1 MESGSFRRSTMIEPT
16 EAPVSTT
23 SQRVERKYPLPNHML
38 PLVEEG
44 LRRYLPIY
52 HHVGSH
58 DWVSMQTIYL
68 DTLDLQCYQ
77 EYLDRLPVRRKIRVR
92 QYGINGQ
99 FDDICWVEIK
109 VKKKKLSLKR
119 RFRCLT
125 SDLKP
130 LINGDDIFDRIAEHN
145 ENDIS
150 QTYHIIRSM
159 ILEQQ
164 LVPAVR
170 VRYERTS
177 FQPPNSN
184 GFRVTLDRNVRFASP
199 CRQYRAHLA
208 GLIVEIKHHGKR
220 PSWVKEFK
228 DQLGM
233 RRAKR
238 FSKFARSI
246 RDLCIMRE
254 QEEAR

>member
-1 MESGSFRRSTMIEPT
+1 MFEPT
-16 EAPVSTT
+16 EAPTSTT

-44 LRRYLPIY
+44 LRRYLPVY
-52 HHVGSH
+52 HHVGQH

-68 DTLDLQCYQ
+68 DTPDLQCYQ

-92 QYGINGQ
+92 QYGINGK

-119 RFRCLT
+119 RFRCL
-125 SDLKP
+125 SDDLGL
-130 LINGDDIFDRIAEHN
+130 LIKGEDILDRIAERN
-145 ENDIS
+145 EADIS
-150 QTYHIIRSM
+150 QTYHVIRSM
-159 ILEQQ
+159 ILEQE

-170 VRYERTS
+170 VRYERMS
-177 FQPPNSN
+177 FQPAESN
-184 GFRVTLDRNVRFASP
+184 GLRVTLDRNVRFASP
-199 CRQYRAHLA
+199 CRQYKAHLN
-208 GLIVEIKHHGKR
+208 GLILEVKHHGNR
-220 PSWVKEFK
+220 PMWVKELK

-246 RDLCIMRE
+246 RDLCAMRE
-254 QEEAR
+254 QEKAR